1 MLGNKGK
8 RSRKEMAVLL
18 MLTGKKEE
26 GCSDQK
32 KKVKTS
38 NSGGYYTLKD
48 IGKCFRD
55 DISKSINQT
64 LYYESSVIL
73 FQPSDQQPWVLDQ
86 SDCSVG

>member
-1 MLGNKGK
+1 
-8 RSRKEMAVLL
+8 MAVLL
-18 MLTGKKEE
+18 MLTGKREE

-38 NSGGYYTLKD
+38 NSGGYYTLRD

-64 LYYESSVIL
+64 LYYEGSGDL
-73 FQPSDQQPWVLDQ
+73 FRLSDQQP
-86 SDCSVG
+86 